1 MINDAHINLGSTHTH
16 MYLHTY
22 KLTYP
27 PPHTPEFYM
36 VYACNPR
43 TWEAEVRQ
51 CKGSRAAW
59 VT

>member
-27 PPHTPEFYM
+27 PTPEFYM